1 MRPYA
6 NYESDSGSRLIAGST
21 STASAIDTF
30 YRVVLLQLV
39 AGNSADACA
48 VEIGFFRLDAAK
60 ATELENIKSVR

>member
-6 NYESDSGSRLIAGST
+6 NYESDAGSRLIAGGT

-39 AGNSADACA
+39 AGNSTDACA

-60 ATELENIKSVR
+60 ATELENISQ